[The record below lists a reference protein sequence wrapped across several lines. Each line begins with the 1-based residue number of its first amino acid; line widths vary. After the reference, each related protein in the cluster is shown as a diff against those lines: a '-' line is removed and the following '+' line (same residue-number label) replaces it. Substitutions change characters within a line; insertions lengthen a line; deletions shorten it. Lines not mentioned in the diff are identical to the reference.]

1 MRCPFCGHDNIA
13 GADLCDGCG
22 ADLAGLD
29 IPESQDDFEG
39 SLMSDRVGDLS
50 MGPALVVARDESVAE
65 AVRTMRRYRH
75 GCGLVTNGDQ
85 LSGIFTERDLL
96 TRVIAKGLDPEQVRL
111 GDVMTPDPFTLAPED
126 PPAFAIHR
134 MVEQGLRHLPVIE
147 DGRLVGFVSVRNIL
161 RYIHEDVIAE

>member
-1 MRCPFCGHDNIA
+1 MRCPLCGHENIP
-13 GADLCDGCG
+13 GADLCDSCG

-29 IPESQDDFEG
+29 LPASQDDFEG
-39 SLMSDRVGDLS
+39 ALMSDRVGDLS
-50 MGPALVVARDESVAE
+50 MGPALMVQRDESVAE

-75 GCGLVTNGDQ
+75 GCGLVKDGEH

-111 GDVMTPDPFTLAPED
+111 GDVMTSDPFTLAPED

-147 DGRLVGFVSVRNIL
+147 DGQLVGFVSVRNIL

>member
-1 MRCPFCGHDNIA
+1 MHCPFCGQENIP

-29 IPESQDDFEG
+29 LPESQDDFEG
-39 SLMSDRVGDLS
+39 ALMTDRVGHLS
-50 MGPALVVARDESVAE
+50 MGPALVVERDESVAE
-65 AVRTMRRYRH
+65 AVKTMRRYRH
-75 GCGLVTNGDQ
+75 GCGLVKDGDQ

-96 TRVIAKGLDPEQVRL
+96 TRVIGQGLDPAEVRL
-111 GDVMTPDPFTLAPED
+111 GDVMTPDPFTLSPED

-134 MVEQGLRHLPVIE
+134 MVEQGLRHMPVIE
-147 DGRLVGFVSVRNIL
+147 DDELIGFVSVRNLL